1 MSRRYKPPF
10 VAFPL
15 GPAVNHYRQAS
26 SDDTQG
32 ALQRLKLSNTQ
43 HTLTHVFDIYR
54 STEILEELKVLHGSK
69 RVISVE
75 AEFGTGLLYHDNARS
90 RVQELLGELQPQQLS
105 LAGGSWTV
113 QLLDIGMKPNT
124 VPALLESALLSPI
137 VVNSIQIIFKLY

>member
-26 SDDTQG
+26 SDTQG

-43 HTLTHVFDIYR
+43 HTLTHVFEIYR
-54 STEILEELKVLHGSK
+54 STEILEDLQVLHGSK

-90 RVQELLGELQPQQLS
+90 RVQELLGELQPQQIS
-105 LAGGSWTV
+105 LAEGPWTV
-113 QLLDIGMKPNT
+113 QLLDFGLQLNT
-124 VPALLESALLSPI
+124 IPTLLESALLSPI
-137 VVNSIQIIFKLY
+137 VVNSIQNIFSLH

>member
-26 SDDTQG
+26 SDTQG

-43 HTLTHVFDIYR
+43 HTLTHVFEIYR
-54 STEILEELKVLHGSK
+54 STEILEDLQVLHGSK

-90 RVQELLGELQPQQLS
+90 RVQELLGELQPQQIS
-105 LAGGSWTV
+105 LAEGPWTV
-113 QLLDIGMKPNT
+113 QLLDFGLQPNT
-124 VPALLESALLSPI
+124 IPTLLESALLSPI
-137 VVNSIQIIFKLY
+137 VVNSIQNIFSLH